1 MAGTWVQIL
10 AMALRRVHLCH
21 WCSCGGNWCLN
32 RLFQRQKIEMWFE
45 KCFMTP
51 FWRKIYLS
59 RLPLQESH
67 KHVRGCKKRFRK
79 AVRVQVLFL
88 FCFTLYKESSHST
101 VSSRAGSTSLSFWIT
116 KSSVWGRNAPLPSV
130 ALALG
135 YQHSSSKWAYFI
147 CPWGL
152 RTDCCGLVLACDKT
166 FSGWPGKIVIFNWNN
181 PHKFLKKN
189 RFRAGCKDWREDSI
203 SHSSLRGK

>member
-1 MAGTWVQIL
+1 M
-10 AMALRRVHLCH
+10 
-21 WCSCGGNWCLN
+21 WCG
-32 RLFQRQKIEMWFE
+32 

-67 KHVRGCKKRFRK
+67 KCVRGCKKRFRR
-79 AVRVQVLFL
+79 AVRVQVLF
-88 FCFTLYKESSHST
+88 CFTLYKGSCHSA
-101 VSSRAGSTSLSFWIT
+101 VSSRAGSTSLSFWMT
-116 KSSVWGRNAPLPSV
+116 KSSVSGRNAPLPSV
-130 ALALG
+130 ALALR
-135 YQHSSSKWAYFI
+135 YQHSSSKWACSL

-152 RTDCCGLVLACDKT
+152 RTDCCGLVLACDKP
-166 FSGWPGKIVIFNWNN
+166 FSGWAGKIVIFNFNN

-189 RFRAGCKDWREDSI
+189 RFRAGWKDWREDSI